1 MDGKKINTTAR
12 KLPAS
17 LKSTAAAVFIIT
29 VLITIIV
36 HILTGNFYTVY
47 NMGTFLRSTSIS
59 TVSYTHLDVYKR
71 QRHEYCYGEG
81 VQPAGIRPGGCY

>member
-47 NMGTFLRSTSIS
+47 NM
-59 TVSYTHLDVYKR
+59 
-71 QRHEYCYGEG
+71 
-81 VQPAGIRPGGCY
+81 